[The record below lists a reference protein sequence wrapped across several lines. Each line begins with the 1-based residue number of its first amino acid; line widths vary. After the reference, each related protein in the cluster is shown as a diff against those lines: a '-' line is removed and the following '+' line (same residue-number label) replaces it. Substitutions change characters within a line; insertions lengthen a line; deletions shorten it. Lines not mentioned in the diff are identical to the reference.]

1 MTWFDE
7 RLYPGGAVGYTQ
19 RFEVTRVVCERRS
32 KFHELTIFETPVFGR
47 VLTLDGIVQ
56 TTERDE
62 FAYHEMLAH
71 VPLFAHGDAK
81 RVLIVGGGDGG
92 VLREVLRHASV
103 EAATLVDIDR
113 LVVDVCREHMPSLS
127 DGAFDDSRSHLVI
140 ADATRFVAQ
149 TTDRFDVVI
158 VDSTDPL
165 GPGEALFTEAFY
177 ADCKRVVEP
186 EGILVTQNGVP
197 FLQAVELASSMR
209 KLKTLF
215 GDVTA
220 YLAVVPSYVGGFM
233 ALGWAS
239 DNANLRRQPETA
251 IADRFVH
258 SGIETRYYGPA
269 IHVAAFSL
277 PRYIERLTA

>member
-7 RLYPGGAVGYTQ
+7 RLYPDGALGYTQ
-19 RFEVTRVVCERRS
+19 RFEITRVVCERTS
-32 KFHELTIFETPVFGR
+32 EFQDITIFETPAFGR
-47 VLTLDGIVQ
+47 VLALDGVVQ
-56 TTERDE
+56 TTEKDE

-71 VPLFAHGDAK
+71 VPMFAHGNAK

-103 EAATLVDIDR
+103 DAATLVDIDR

-127 DGAFDDSRSHLVI
+127 DGAFDDSRAHLVI

-177 ADCKRVVEP
+177 ADCKRRLASNGV
-186 EGILVTQNGVP
+186 LVTQNGVP
-197 FLQAVELASSMR
+197 FLQADELASSMR

-220 YLAVVPSYVGGFM
+220 YLAVVPTYVGGFT
-233 ALGWAS
+233 AFGWAS
-239 DNANLRRQPETA
+239 DNADLRRLPETA

-258 SGIETRYYGPA
+258 SEIETRYYGPA
-269 IHVAAFSL
+269 VHVAAFSL
-277 PRYIERLTA
+277 PRYIERLTV

>member
-1 MTWFDE
+1 M
-7 RLYPGGAVGYTQ
+7 LNGAKVLVAGGAGFIGINLLMRLQTEGSHVRATLH
-19 RFEVTRVVCERRS
+19 RS
-32 KFHELTIFETPVFGR
+32 RSVIDDDAIEYVESDLTI
-47 VLTLDGIVQ
+47 
-56 TTERDE
+56 
-62 FAYHEMLAH
+62 
-71 VPLFAHGDAK
+71 
-81 RVLIVGGGDGG
+81 
-92 VLREVLRHASV
+92 AS
-103 EAATLVDIDR
+103 
-113 LVVDVCREHMPSLS
+113 
-127 DGAFDDSRSHLVI
+127 
-140 ADATRFVAQ
+140 
-149 TTDRFDVVI
+149 
-158 VDSTDPL
+158 
-165 GPGEALFTEAFY
+165 
-177 ADCKRVVEP
+177 DCKRVVEP

-277 PRYIERLTA
+277 PRYIERLTE